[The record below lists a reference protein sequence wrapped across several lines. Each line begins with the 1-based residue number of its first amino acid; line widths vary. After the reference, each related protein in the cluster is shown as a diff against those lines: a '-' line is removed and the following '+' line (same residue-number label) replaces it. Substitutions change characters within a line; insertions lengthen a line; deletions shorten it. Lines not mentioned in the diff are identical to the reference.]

1 MFNLFSSLVDFFKSA
16 KETYNFS
23 SMSLK
28 RGRGSSFWTPE
39 KESKMLELF
48 SKNYSYED
56 VGRAIGATRGQL
68 ATRVRMLRQKGI
80 EVTSKSCHK
89 KDNFKT
95 SPVKSSSKKQSK
107 KQTKQIVDSVI
118 KELK

>member
-1 MFNLFSSLVDFFKSA
+1 MFNLFSSLVDFFKGTNDS
-16 KETYNFS
+16 YNFS

-28 RGRGSSFWTPE
+28 RGRGSDFWTPE

-80 EVTSKSCHK
+80 DVATKSRK
-89 KDNFKT
+89 KSNFK
-95 SPVKSSSKKQSK
+95 SLPVRSSKKTSK
-107 KQTKQIVDSVI
+107 KQTKQIVDSI
-118 KELK
+118 ISKLK

>member
-1 MFNLFSSLVDFFKSA
+1 
-16 KETYNFS
+16 
-23 SMSLK
+23 MSLK
-28 RGRGSSFWTPE
+28 RGRGSNFWTPE

-80 EVTSKSCHK
+80 EINVKKSQPK
-89 KDNFKT
+89 KSTF
-95 SPVKSSSKKQSK
+95 KSSSKSNK
-107 KQTKQIVDSVI
+107 KETKQIVDSVI
-118 KELK
+118 NKLK

>member
-1 MFNLFSSLVDFFKSA
+1 MFSFIKSIVDLFNG
-16 KETYNFS
+16 KESYSFE
-23 SMSLK
+23 SMSLR
-28 RGRGSSFWTPE
+28 RGRGSDFWTSE

-80 EVTSKSCHK
+80 EVNGTSTVKTQKYKTTKSM
-89 KDNFKT
+89 T
-95 SPVKSSSKKQSK
+95 QPTKQS
-107 KQTKQIVDSVI
+107 TKQIVDDVI
-118 KELK
+118 KQLK

>member
-1 MFNLFSSLVDFFKSA
+1 MLKLLSSLVDFFRNANNS
-16 KETYNFS
+16 YNFK

-56 VGRAIGATRGQL
+56 VGRAIGATKGQL

-80 EVTSKSCHK
+80 EVIPKKPMKKS
-89 KDNFKT
+89 FKT
-95 SPVKSSSKKQSK
+95 SKKQSK
-107 KQTKQIVDSVI
+107 KETKQIVDSVI
-118 KELK
+118 NKLK

>member
-1 MFNLFSSLVDFFKSA
+1 MLKLLSSLVGFFRNANSS
-16 KETYNFS
+16 YNFK

-56 VGRAIGATRGQL
+56 VGRAIGATKGQL

-80 EVTSKSCHK
+80 EVIPKKSVK
-89 KDNFKT
+89 KTWILFAGLVNNSAIDAAINLIL
-95 SPVKSSSKKQSK
+95 SLIIP
-107 KQTKQIVDSVI
+107 
-118 KELK
+118 LL